1 MNEKLSLG
9 FALLGCGLMGDRHAE
24 VLSSLTNA
32 RVVSAFDLDVSR
44 GKDFSEKFKCL
55 YSSKIEDV
63 IDREDVDAV
72 LIATP
77 SYLHADQAL
86 EAAKFGKHVLM
97 EKPLATDIESCESLI
112 RVFEQK
118 KIMLSV
124 VSQKRYHPDVQSLKI
139 ALEEDLLGDIF
150 LTEISINYHRDDH
163 YFLQA
168 PWRSSG
174 RESGGGVL
182 MNQGIHYLDLL
193 LWLLGPY
200 KQISG
205 FTKTV
210 RPNYEEEDVAVGIIE
225 LVSGTLGVITASTVT
240 YPNSPEKLSLYG
252 TRGSC
257 TIVEGKGIVDW
268 SHKEDIKQ
276 PEFKDKLEV
285 PKSISSKLSS
295 MYRNHSDF
303 VESIL
308 FSRETKVPVRESM
321 AVVQLVKD
329 FYGFSS

>member
-9 FALLGCGLMGDRHAE
+9 FALLGCGLMGDRHAQ
-24 VLSSLTNA
+24 VLSSLPNT

-55 YSSKIEDV
+55 YSSEIEDV

-97 EKPLATDIESCESLI
+97 EKPLATDIEACEALI

-118 KIMLSV
+118 KIILSV

-139 ALEEDLLGDIF
+139 ALEENLLGNIF
-150 LTEISINYHRDDH
+150 LSEISINYHRDDH
-163 YFLQA
+163 YFSQA

-200 KQISG
+200 KKILG

-210 RPNYEEEDVAVGIIE
+210 RPNYEEEDLAVGIIE
-225 LVSGTLGVITASTVT
+225 LVCGTLGVMTASTVT

-268 SHKEDIKQ
+268 SHKENIKQ
-276 PEFKDKLEV
+276 PEFKDELEV
-285 PKSISSKLSS
+285 PKGISPKLSS

-329 FYGFSS
+329 FYDLSS